1 MIVLTKLCQGL
12 ERGESVVMRDRRSA
26 ANTGGP
32 TGGRRPRLEDVAAA
46 IGMSPSSV
54 SLALSERPGP
64 SEETRRLV
72 REAADRL
79 GYRPDRTA
87 SLLARR
93 RTRLLGVLLDIRNPF
108 HAELVEDLHQA
119 SAGRGYELVL
129 STVTA
134 DRDERRAVETLL
146 DFRCEALVL
155 LGPSGPIPHHPL
167 PIVVIGKQTG
177 SDVDV
182 VRAAD
187 DLGVAQAVTHLV
199 DLGHRDIAFID
210 GGKGPIAALRRRG
223 YRTAM
228 REHKLTD
235 ELRIIPG
242 GHDELA
248 GARAA
253 RTLLDTTTLP
263 RGGGSPG
270 SNSPAG
276 GSQYAERLPTAVV
289 ASNDMCAVG
298 LQDTFTRA
306 GVRIPEDVS
315 LVGYDNST
323 LARLAHIDLT
333 SVDQDAA
340 QLATHA
346 VEAAADRL
354 ENGRTTA
361 EEFVL
366 TPHLVIRGST
376 APAC

>member
-1 MIVLTKLCQGL
+1 MSD
-12 ERGESVVMRDRRSA
+12 RG
-26 ANTGGP
+26 T
-32 TGGRRPRLEDVAAA
+32 TGRRPRLEDVAAA

-64 SEETRRLV
+64 SEETRRRV

-93 RTRLLGVLLDIRNPF
+93 RTRLLGVMLDIRSPF
-108 HAELVEDLHQA
+108 HAELVEDLHHA

-134 DRDERRAVETLL
+134 ERDERRAVETLL
-146 DFRCEALVL
+146 DFRCEALIL
-155 LGPSGPIPHHPL
+155 LGPAGAIPHHQL
-167 PIVVIGKQTG
+167 PVVVIGKQSG
-177 SDVDV
+177 SDFDV

-187 DLGVAQAVTHLV
+187 DLGVAQAVAHLV
-199 DLGHRDIAFID
+199 ELGHRDITFID

-228 REHKLTD
+228 RDQGLADNLH
-235 ELRIIPG
+235 IIPG
-242 GHDELA
+242 GHDERA

-253 RTLLDTTTLP
+253 QALLDS
-263 RGGGSPG
+263 GD
-270 SNSPAG
+270 
-276 GSQYAERLPTAVV
+276 LPTAVV

-298 LQDTFTRA
+298 LQDAFTRA
-306 GVRIPEDVS
+306 GVQVPEDVS

-333 SVDQDAA
+333 SVDQDTT
-340 QLATHA
+340 QLAKHA

-354 ENGRTTA
+354 ENGRTTT

-366 TPHLVIRGST
+366 TPHLVVRGST
-376 APAC
+376 ARPR

>member
-1 MIVLTKLCQGL
+1 
-12 ERGESVVMRDRRSA
+12 MRDRDSA
-26 ANTGGP
+26 
-32 TGGRRPRLEDVAAA
+32 GRRPRLEDVAAA
-46 IGMSPSSV
+46 IGMSSSSV
-54 SLALSERPGP
+54 SLALSDRPGP
-64 SEETRRLV
+64 SEETRRRV

-93 RTRLLGVLLDIRNPF
+93 RTRLLGVMLNIRNPF
-108 HAELVEDLHQA
+108 HAELVEDLHKA

-155 LGPSGPIPHHPL
+155 LGPSGSIDPQNL
-167 PIVVIGKQTG
+167 PVVVIGKQTG
-177 SDVDV
+177 TGIDV

-187 DLGVAQAVTHLV
+187 DLGVAQAVAHLV
-199 DLGHRDIAFID
+199 GLGHRDIAFID

-228 REHKLTD
+228 CEHDLAD
-235 ELRIIPG
+235 SLRIIPG

-248 GARAA
+248 GARAG
-253 RTLLDTTTLP
+253 RVLLDD
-263 RGGGSPG
+263 G
-270 SNSPAG
+270 
-276 GSQYAERLPTAVV
+276 RLPTAII

-306 GVRIPEDVS
+306 GVRVPEDVS

-333 SVDQDAA
+333 SIDQDAA

-354 ENGRTTA
+354 ENGRITA

-376 APAC
+376 APRG

>member
-1 MIVLTKLCQGL
+1 MTT
-12 ERGESVVMRDRRSA
+12 RDRRSA
-26 ANTGGP
+26 GAT
-32 TGGRRPRLEDVAAA
+32 RRPRLEDVAAA

-54 SLALSERPGP
+54 SLALSDRPGP
-64 SEETRRLV
+64 SAETRRRV

-93 RTRLLGVLLDIRNPF
+93 RTRLLGVMLDIRSPF
-108 HAELVEDLHQA
+108 HAELVEDLHRA

-134 DRDERRAVETLL
+134 ERDERRAVETLL
-146 DFRCEALVL
+146 DFRCEALIL
-155 LGPSGPIPHHPL
+155 LGAAGPVADLTGEQL
-167 PIVVIGKQTG
+167 PVVVIGKHTG
-177 SDVDV
+177 AGLDV

-187 DLGVAQAVTHLV
+187 DLGVAQAVAHLV
-199 DLGHRDIAFID
+199 EFGHRDIAFVD

-223 YRTAM
+223 YRDAM
-228 REHKLTD
+228 KSHGAGASV
-235 ELRIIPG
+235 RIVPG
-242 GHDELA
+242 GHDERA
-248 GARAA
+248 GAQAGRV
-253 RTLLDTTTLP
+253 LLESGP
-263 RGGGSPG
+263 
-270 SNSPAG
+270 
-276 GSQYAERLPTAVV
+276 LPTAVV

-298 LQDTFTRA
+298 LQDTFLRA
-306 GVRIPEDVS
+306 GVDVPGEVS

-333 SVDQDAA
+333 SVDQNAA
-340 QLATHA
+340 ELAAHA

-366 TPHLVIRGST
+366 TPHLVVRGST
-376 APAC
+376 AAARDQAERP

>member
-1 MIVLTKLCQGL
+1 MS
-12 ERGESVVMRDRRSA
+12 ERG
-26 ANTGGP
+26 T
-32 TGGRRPRLEDVAAA
+32 TGRRPRLEDVAAA

-54 SLALSERPGP
+54 SLALSDRPGP
-64 SEETRRLV
+64 SEETRRRV
-72 REAADRL
+72 REAANRL

-93 RTRLLGVLLDIRNPF
+93 RTRLLGVMLDIRSPF

-129 STVTA
+129 STITA

-146 DFRCEALVL
+146 DFRCEALIL
-155 LGPSGPIPHHPL
+155 LRPAGSIPQHNL
-167 PIVVIGKQTG
+167 PVVAIGKHTG
-177 SDVDV
+177 TDIDV

-187 DLGVAQAVTHLV
+187 DLGVAQAVAHLV
-199 DLGHRDIAFID
+199 ELGHREIAFVD

-228 REHKLTD
+228 RDHDLAGS
-235 ELRIIPG
+235 LRIIPG
-242 GHDELA
+242 GHDDLA
-248 GARAA
+248 GAQAGRA
-253 RTLLDTTTLP
+253 LLAS
-263 RGGGSPG
+263 G
-270 SNSPAG
+270 
-276 GSQYAERLPTAVV
+276 QLPTAVV
-289 ASNDMCAVG
+289 TSNDMCAVG

-354 ENGRTTA
+354 ENGRTTP

-366 TPHLVIRGST
+366 TPHLIVRGST
-376 APAC
+376 APVV

>member
-1 MIVLTKLCQGL
+1 
-12 ERGESVVMRDRRSA
+12 
-26 ANTGGP
+26 
-32 TGGRRPRLEDVAAA
+32 VAAA

-54 SLALSERPGP
+54 SLALSDRPGP
-64 SEETRRLV
+64 SEETRRRV

-108 HAELVEDLHQA
+108 HAELVEDLHHA

-155 LGPSGPIPHHPL
+155 LGPTGSIPQHGL
-167 PIVVIGKQTG
+167 PVVAIGKHTG
-177 SDVDV
+177 TDIDV

-187 DLGVAQAVTHLV
+187 DLGVAQAVEHLV
-199 DLGHRDIAFID
+199 ELGHRDITFID
-210 GGKGPIAALRRRG
+210 GGKGPIATLRRRG

-228 REHKLTD
+228 REHDLAGS
-235 ELRIIPG
+235 LRIVPG

-248 GARAA
+248 GAQAGRA
-253 RTLLDTTTLP
+253 LL
-263 RGGGSPG
+263 GSG
-270 SNSPAG
+270 
-276 GSQYAERLPTAVV
+276 RLPTAVV

-298 LQDTFTRA
+298 LQDAFTRA
-306 GVRIPEDVS
+306 GVRVPDDVS

-333 SVDQDAA
+333 SVDQDAT
-340 QLATHA
+340 QLAKHA

-366 TPHLVIRGST
+366 TPHLVVRGST
-376 APAC
+376 APIN

>member
-1 MIVLTKLCQGL
+1 MG
-12 ERGESVVMRDRRSA
+12 SRRL
-26 ANTGGP
+26 
-32 TGGRRPRLEDVAAA
+32 RLEDVAVAV
-46 IGMSPSSV
+46 GMSPSSV
-54 SLALSERPGP
+54 SLALSDRPGP
-64 SEETRRLV
+64 SAETRRRV

-108 HAELVEDLHQA
+108 HAELVEDLHRA

-146 DFRCEALVL
+146 DFRCEALIL
-155 LGPSGPIPHHPL
+155 LGPAGAVPHQEL
-167 PIVVIGKQTG
+167 PVVVIGKQTAK
-177 SDVDV
+177 DVDV

-187 DLGVAQAVTHLV
+187 DLGVAQAVAHLV
-199 DLGHRDIAFID
+199 ELGHRDIAFID

-228 REHKLTD
+228 RDHALT
-235 ELRIIPG
+235 ESIRVIPG

-253 RTLLDTTTLP
+253 RALLDEAAGAQGLRP
-263 RGGGSPG
+263 HDG
-270 SNSPAG
+270 PAR
-276 GSQYAERLPTAVV
+276 ALPTAVV

-298 LQDTFTRA
+298 LQDAFTRA
-306 GVRIPEDVS
+306 GVRVPDDLS

-340 QLATHA
+340 QLAEHA
-346 VEAAADRL
+346 VQAAADRL
-354 ENGRTTA
+354 ENTRTTP

-376 APAC
+376 APRT

>member
-1 MIVLTKLCQGL
+1 
-12 ERGESVVMRDRRSA
+12 MRERRS
-26 ANTGGP
+26 T
-32 TGGRRPRLEDVAAA
+32 GRRPRLEDVAAA

-54 SLALSERPGP
+54 SLALSDRPGP
-64 SEETRRLV
+64 SEETRRRV

-93 RTRLLGVLLDIRNPF
+93 RTRLLGVMLDIRNPF

-119 SAGRGYELVL
+119 SSGRGYELVL
-129 STVTA
+129 STITA
-134 DRDERRAVETLL
+134 DRDERQAVETLL

-155 LGPSGPIPHHPL
+155 LGPSGSIDPQNL
-167 PIVVIGKQTG
+167 PVVVIGKQTG
-177 SDVDV
+177 AGIDV

-187 DLGVAQAVTHLV
+187 DLGVAQAVAHLV
-199 DLGHRDIAFID
+199 GLGHRDIAFID

-228 REHKLTD
+228 REHDLAGS
-235 ELRIIPG
+235 LRIIPG

-248 GARAA
+248 GARAG
-253 RTLLDTTTLP
+253 RGLLDD
-263 RGGGSPG
+263 G
-270 SNSPAG
+270 
-276 GSQYAERLPTAVV
+276 RLPTGII

-306 GVRIPEDVS
+306 GMRIPEDVS
-315 LVGYDNST
+315 LIGYDNST

-333 SVDQDAA
+333 SIDQDAT
-340 QLATHA
+340 QLAKHA

-376 APAC
+376 AASRD

>member
-1 MIVLTKLCQGL
+1 MS
-12 ERGESVVMRDRRSA
+12 ERG
-26 ANTGGP
+26 T
-32 TGGRRPRLEDVAAA
+32 TGRRPRLEDVATA

-54 SLALSERPGP
+54 SLALSDRPGP
-64 SEETRRLV
+64 SEETRRRV
-72 REAADRL
+72 REAAGRL

-93 RTRLLGVLLDIRNPF
+93 RTRLLGVMLDIRSPF
-108 HAELVEDLHQA
+108 HAELVEDLHRA
-119 SAGRGYELVL
+119 STGRGYELVL
-129 STVTA
+129 STITA

-146 DFRCEALVL
+146 DFRCEALIL
-155 LGPSGPIPHHPL
+155 LGPAGSIPHHDL
-167 PIVVIGKQTG
+167 PVVAIGKHTG
-177 SDVDV
+177 TGIDV

-187 DLGVAQAVTHLV
+187 DLGVAQAVAHLV
-199 DLGHRDIAFID
+199 DLGHRDIVFID

-228 REHKLTD
+228 REHDLAGS
-235 ELRIIPG
+235 LRIIPG

-248 GARAA
+248 GAQAGRA
-253 RTLLDTTTLP
+253 LLDD
-263 RGGGSPG
+263 G
-270 SNSPAG
+270 
-276 GSQYAERLPTAVV
+276 RLPTAIV

-298 LQDTFTRA
+298 LQDTFTRS
-306 GVRIPEDVS
+306 GVRVPEDVS

-333 SVDQDAA
+333 SIDQNAA
-340 QLATHA
+340 ELATHA

-366 TPHLVIRGST
+366 TPHLVVRGST
-376 APAC
+376 AAARDQAERA

>member
-1 MIVLTKLCQGL
+1 M
-12 ERGESVVMRDRRSA
+12 SDRRSA
-26 ANTGGP
+26 APGGP
-32 TGGRRPRLEDVAAA
+32 AARRPRLEDVAAA

-54 SLALSERPGP
+54 SLALSDRPGP
-64 SEETRRLV
+64 SEKTRRRV

-87 SLLARR
+87 SLLARS
-93 RTRLLGVLLDIRNPF
+93 RTRLLGVMLDIRNPF

-134 DRDERRAVETLL
+134 DRDERRAIETLL
-146 DFRCEALVL
+146 DFRCEALIL
-155 LGPSGPIPHHPL
+155 LGPAGSWNHHHVP
-167 PIVVIGKQTG
+167 VVAVGKQTG

-187 DLGVAQAVTHLV
+187 ELGVGQAVAHLV
-199 DLGHRDIAFID
+199 ELGHRDIAFVD
-210 GGKGPIAALRRRG
+210 GGKGPIATLRRGG

-228 REHKLTD
+228 RGHGLGD
-235 ELRIIPG
+235 ALCIIPG
-242 GHDELA
+242 GNDERA
-248 GARAA
+248 GARAG
-253 RTLLDTTTLP
+253 RKLIDS
-263 RGGGSPG
+263 G
-270 SNSPAG
+270 
-276 GSQYAERLPTAVV
+276 RLPSAVITF
-289 ASNDMCAVG
+289 NDRCAVG

-306 GVRIPEDVS
+306 GIRIPDDVS

-333 SVDQDAA
+333 SVDQNAA
-340 QLATHA
+340 ELAAHA
-346 VEAAADRL
+346 VQAAADRL
-354 ENGRTTA
+354 EDRRTTT

-376 APAC
+376 AAVASTTTRPMAAVDSRPQRT

>member
-1 MIVLTKLCQGL
+1 
-12 ERGESVVMRDRRSA
+12 MRDRGTTS
-26 ANTGGP
+26 
-32 TGGRRPRLEDVAAA
+32 RRPRLEDVAAA

-54 SLALSERPGP
+54 SLALSDRPGP
-64 SEETRRLV
+64 SEGTRRRV

-108 HAELVEDLHQA
+108 HAELVEDLHHA

-134 DRDERRAVETLL
+134 HRDERRAVETLL

-155 LGPSGPIPHHPL
+155 LGPTGPIPQHDL
-167 PIVVIGKQTG
+167 PVVAIGKHTG
-177 SDVDV
+177 TDIDV

-187 DLGVAQAVTHLV
+187 DLGVAQAVEHLV
-199 DLGHRDIAFID
+199 ELGHRDITFID
-210 GGKGPIAALRRRG
+210 GGKGPIASLRRRG

-228 REHKLTD
+228 RRHGLAD
-235 ELRIIPG
+235 SLRIVPG

-248 GARAA
+248 GAQAGRA
-253 RTLLDTTTLP
+253 LLDSTA
-263 RGGGSPG
+263 G
-270 SNSPAG
+270 SPAG
-276 GSQYAERLPTAVV
+276 GPRRTGQLPSAVV

-298 LQDTFTRA
+298 LQDAFTRA
-306 GVRIPEDVS
+306 GVRVPDDVS

-333 SVDQDAA
+333 SVDQDAT
-340 QLATHA
+340 QLAKHA

-376 APAC
+376 APPG

>member
-1 MIVLTKLCQGL
+1 
-12 ERGESVVMRDRRSA
+12 MRDRGS
-26 ANTGGP
+26 P
-32 TGGRRPRLEDVAAA
+32 GRRPRLEDVAAA
-46 IGMSPSSV
+46 VGLSPSSV
-54 SLALSERPGP
+54 SLALSDRPGP
-64 SEETRRLV
+64 SEETRRRV

-79 GYRPDRTA
+79 SYRPDRTA

-93 RTRLLGVLLDIRNPF
+93 RTRLLGVMLDIRNPF

-134 DRDERRAVETLL
+134 DRDDRRAVETLL
-146 DFRCEALVL
+146 DFRCEALIL
-155 LGPSGPIPHHPL
+155 LGPSGSIEPQNL
-167 PIVVIGKQTG
+167 PVVVIGKQTG
-177 SDVDV
+177 TGIDV

-187 DLGVAQAVTHLV
+187 DLGVGQAVTHLV
-199 DLGHRDIAFID
+199 GLGHRDIAFID

-228 REHKLTD
+228 REHDLAD
-235 ELRIIPG
+235 SLRIVPG

-248 GARAA
+248 GARAG
-253 RTLLDTTTLP
+253 RVLLDD
-263 RGGGSPG
+263 G
-270 SNSPAG
+270 
-276 GSQYAERLPTAVV
+276 RLPTGII

-306 GVRIPEDVS
+306 GVRIPADVS

-333 SVDQDAA
+333 SIDQDAT
-340 QLATHA
+340 QLAEHA

-376 APAC
+376 AQAAPRS